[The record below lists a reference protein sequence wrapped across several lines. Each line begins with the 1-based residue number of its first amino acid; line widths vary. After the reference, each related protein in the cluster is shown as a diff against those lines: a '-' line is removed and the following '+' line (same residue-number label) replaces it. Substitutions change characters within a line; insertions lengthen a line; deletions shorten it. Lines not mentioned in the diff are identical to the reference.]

1 VITAIL
7 GIIALGATMIG
18 YMKYHST
25 VIERIATGVAAACL
39 ITPESHTDYIG
50 GAILL
55 AVFLIQMFRK
65 RRIIGNSKQVSNA
78 KWEVSNDG

>member
-1 VITAIL
+1 
-7 GIIALGATMIG
+7 MIG

-25 VIERIATGVAAACL
+25 IIERIATGIAAAFL
-39 ITPESHTDYIG
+39 ITPETLTDYIG
-50 GAILL
+50 AGILL

-65 RRIIGNSKQVSNA
+65 RRIVGTNKEVSKS